1 MLEASTHFFHAL
13 CCWPW
18 EQLGQGCCEPQVQ
31 TQHRPGSSG
40 FVWKLAVDTSYW
52 MYQKVFF
59 VLKTVLWLRPPFN
72 ARQFL
77 VSQADILLLL
87 TTANVHSQL

>member
-1 MLEASTHFFHAL
+1 M
-13 CCWPW
+13 
-18 EQLGQGCCEPQVQ
+18 
-31 TQHRPGSSG
+31 
-40 FVWKLAVDTSYW
+40 WKLAVDTSDW